1 MGKKG
6 KVSVTQWWP
15 EAVKTRFDELWDKRY
30 NSCTAATIDAVCKLI
45 KELEEA

>member
-1 MGKKG
+1 MSG
-6 KVSVTQWWP
+6 KVAVTQWWP
-15 EAVKTRFDELWDKRY
+15 KQVKEKFDSLWHKRY